1 MYGSVGRFREFDAQS
16 AFGDLS
22 DDVIER
28 HITEASERFDSYVG
42 ERGYSVALD
51 SYGTSLEQSIYRWV
65 AGALMVSVRGANP
78 QDPSNAGVLLG
89 QKNSEDWWQAIAK
102 GRANLKGDSPAR
114 AQTMTARVIYA
125 TGDDGES
132 TRGW

>member
-1 MYGSVGRFREFDAQS
+1 MYGSVGRFREFDAQD
-16 AFGDLS
+16 AFADLS

-42 ERGYSVALD
+42 DRGYSVALD
-51 SYGTSLEQSIYRWV
+51 TYGTSLEQSIYRW
-65 AGALMVSVRGANP
+65 ACGALMVSVRGANP

-89 QKNSEDWWQAIAK
+89 QKNSEDWWEKIAS
-102 GRANLKGDSPAR
+102 GRANLRGDSPMR
-114 AQTMTARVIYA
+114 AQSMTARVIFA
-125 TGDDGES
+125 TDEDGES